1 LGSNNRDIDAKFM
14 KNMPIKNIINY
25 IKFISLSI
33 VLTISYS
40 AMAEIG
46 GDFSLIDYNNNK
58 YTLSSSSKA
67 KIIFFGFLNCP
78 DICPTALSEVSR
90 LMKNLEN
97 LAENI
102 DPIFITVDPKRDKP
116 KLLKKYLSFFDKRII
131 GLTGSQ
137 EQIEN
142 ITNQYHVYYSYQK
155 KDEVDNYTVNHTA
168 NMYFLDKNNNVEKIF
183 IPGTPFEE
191 LFKYV
196 NKYLIKM

>member
-1 LGSNNRDIDAKFM
+1 MLLSQETTTKKM
-14 KNMPIKNIINY
+14 KSFLKKCGGEVTLLVGPLC
-25 IKFISLSI
+25 LS
-33 VLTISYS
+33 
-40 AMAEIG
+40 
-46 GDFSLIDYNNNK
+46 
-58 YTLSSSSKA
+58 
-67 KIIFFGFLNCP
+67 
-78 DICPTALSEVSR
+78 

-116 KLLKKYLSFFDKRII
+116 ELLKQYLSFFDKRII

>member
-1 LGSNNRDIDAKFM
+1 M
-14 KNMPIKNIINY
+14 KIKNFVNVVAILLLVNPIY
-25 IKFISLSI
+25 LFAMPDVSDALSEVTFQSSESEKIK
-33 VLTISYS
+33 LT
-40 AMAEIG
+40 
-46 GDFSLIDYNNNK
+46 K
-58 YTLSSSSKA
+58 YKG
-67 KIIFFGFLNCP
+67 KIILLFFGYTNCP
-78 DICPTALSEVSR
+78 DICPTTLMDISRALKELKDEADKVQVVFVS
-90 LMKNLEN
+90 
-97 LAENI
+97 
-102 DPIFITVDPKRDKP
+102 VDYKRDTP
-116 KLLKKYLSFFDKRII
+116 RYLNEYVNYFDKRII